1 MRSDL
6 TVKVQHSFFAG
17 LAVLALC
24 FNTLHVQG
32 QDQTRSFSQNFQL
45 REAARVTIVPF
56 EPRMIISDLH
66 RDMCVKNQMTSQQL
80 REALAAAFC
89 YAMRSTA
96 PELLEAEVIGWDDP
110 WPAQLENLYRELGY
124 RNTPLQ
130 DYTGAGGTTVEE
142 GQLRTRYDTLTKY
155 MQPVVKPKVVESL
168 ALETTSD
175 YVLLVSQI
183 DLVNL
188 GESVR
193 IAPDASRFYVRVHY
207 ALFDPMGNLVKG
219 GLVSTK
225 LETQSYIPDELAKHE
240 FMVLTAL
247 LYADMGHFLNQIQA
261 SEIEGTKVDE
271 KK

>member
-1 MRSDL
+1 MHFDL
-6 TVKVQHSFFAG
+6 TIKVQHSLYAG
-17 LAVLALC
+17 LAALALC
-24 FNTLHVQG
+24 FCNLQVQG

-45 REAARVTIVPF
+45 RETARVTVVPF

-66 RDMCVKNQMTSQQL
+66 RDMCVKNEMTSQQL

-96 PELLEAEVIGWDDP
+96 PELLEAEVIGWEDP

-124 RNTPLQ
+124 RNTPLE
-130 DYTGAGGTTVEE
+130 DYVGAGGTTVEE

-155 MQPVVKPKVVESL
+155 MQPVVKPKVVEGL
-168 ALETTSD
+168 ALETTAD
-175 YVLLVSQI
+175 YVLLISQI

-207 ALFDPMGNLVKG
+207 ALFSPGGDLVKG

-225 LETQSYIPDELAKHE
+225 LETQSYIPAEIAKNE
-240 FMVLTAL
+240 FRVLTAL
-247 LYADMGHFLNQIQA
+247 LYADVGHFLNQIQA
-261 SEIEGTKVDE
+261 VESEEPKVDE